1 MLSSEFGPEM
11 GALLRSLE
19 ARIRSHPNLMYGD
32 SDDALDHLR
41 DAIVALTAVYLS
53 LRDNLD

>member
-1 MLSSEFGPEM
+1 MLSSDFNNEL

-19 ARIRSHPNLMYGD
+19 SQIRRHPSIIH
-32 SDDALDHLR
+32 SDNEDVLDHLR

-53 LRDNLD
+53 LRDD